1 MSFELELVVHSDQP
15 SMEVELYKH
24 MHTNSAPVAT
34 TCTLLFSAK
43 EGEHT
48 MATKYPMF
56 SMFCGNS

>member
-43 EGEHT
+43 EGEHKWPQNT
-48 MATKYPMF
+48 HVLYVLW
-56 SMFCGNS
+56 